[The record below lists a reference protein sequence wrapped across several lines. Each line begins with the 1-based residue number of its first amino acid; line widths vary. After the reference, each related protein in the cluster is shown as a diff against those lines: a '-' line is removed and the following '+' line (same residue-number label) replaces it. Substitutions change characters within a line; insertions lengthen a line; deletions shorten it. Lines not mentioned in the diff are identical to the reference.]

1 MLAIITGTLY
11 PAEGMY
17 QVDLSDVEERLKQYA
32 AALQFISE
40 SKKIRRCVF
49 CENSGHIGL
58 MERLKEMA
66 GDKKPIEYLTFT
78 GTYDAVQYGKG
89 YGEGEILKYVWGNS
103 RFLREEK
110 EFVKI
115 TGRIIIRNIDSIID
129 KMKPDVNY
137 FNSVRVW
144 TRDAQIDT
152 KFYKVTKEAFEQNF
166 LDAYKNVS
174 DREGRYLE
182 HVYYTAIKKNKLR
195 YRNFPEYPIYEGSS
209 GSLGVSYGSVRW
221 KYILKNILSKLN
233 LYKNI

>member
-1 MLAIITGTLY
+1 M
-11 PAEGMY
+11 
-17 QVDLSDVEERLKQYA
+17 
-32 AALQFISE
+32 
-40 SKKIRRCVF
+40 
-49 CENSGHIGL
+49 
-58 MERLKEMA
+58 
-66 GDKKPIEYLTFT
+66 
-78 GTYDAVQYGKG
+78 
-89 YGEGEILKYVWGNS
+89 
-103 RFLREEK
+103 REEK